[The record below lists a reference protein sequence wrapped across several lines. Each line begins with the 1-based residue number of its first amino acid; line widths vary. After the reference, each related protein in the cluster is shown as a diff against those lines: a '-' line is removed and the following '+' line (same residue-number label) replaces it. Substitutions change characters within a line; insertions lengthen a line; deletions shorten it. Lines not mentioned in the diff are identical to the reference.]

1 MTRLL
6 RSKLC
11 VELSQPGALIN
22 TLHLNHLL
30 NYLPS
35 PIPLSSFLALAGL
48 CTVYPFKGQSKGI
61 FQQSNQ
67 VVWDGVIITDE
78 GQAMK
83 VLERQ
88 WQKEKEERRIVDNP
102 EEMKILRRRWKDPH
116 FPGRVEGNKGIKI
129 KELSYLLN
137 LLKTLQS
144 DKMDISELKQAM
156 LTTSAGEK
164 GMVFDYYSKEALERE
179 GQVEEVKEEKE
190 DNTKPKELATEM
202 EKEKKKREFVA
213 VNSFMHLF
221 DANTGKQNGEYD
233 MGNIV
238 TALVIEDR
246 QRKLHFGTIDGEKRH
261 SDTIASLEYIPLSHP
276 ILRARLIR
284 AHLEADSS
292 DALHSVGWRTHCQ
305 RATFTTITHLA
316 PLEHLLPINLVP
328 TKDNATQQPDQKH
341 H

>member
-1 MTRLL
+1 MFEKISSLCDMDITIKPQPVKDRKRRDKDNSHHHTIRSLWSIMTRLL

-11 VELSQPGALIN
+11 GFHRPKRHIHAQEEGTDFIV
-22 TLHLNHLL
+22 LNHLL

-202 EKEKKKREFVA
+202 EKEKKKREFG
-213 VNSFMHLF
+213 SR
-221 DANTGKQNGEYD
+221 G
-233 MGNIV
+233 
-238 TALVIEDR
+238 
-246 QRKLHFGTIDGEKRH
+246 
-261 SDTIASLEYIPLSHP
+261 
-276 ILRARLIR
+276 
-284 AHLEADSS
+284 
-292 DALHSVGWRTHCQ
+292 
-305 RATFTTITHLA
+305 
-316 PLEHLLPINLVP
+316 
-328 TKDNATQQPDQKH
+328 
-341 H
+341 